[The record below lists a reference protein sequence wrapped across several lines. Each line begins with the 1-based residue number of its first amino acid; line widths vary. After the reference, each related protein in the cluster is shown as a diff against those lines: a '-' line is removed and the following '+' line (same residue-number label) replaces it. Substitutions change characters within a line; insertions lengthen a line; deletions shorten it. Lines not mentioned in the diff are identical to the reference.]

1 MNKRNILTLVLMFAA
16 LATSANQRL
25 LQLPA
30 DTAALA
36 DRLCQPRQ
44 WAPLP
49 AAGDPYWQ
57 ENLPENLRQSYIRYG
72 ERYQGKPWQSLSVTL
87 FSEFKTQGN
96 RVRYEAFCFAKRR
109 NLLRVRGVS
118 SPPLPTDY
126 GVRSKRNGGDCLPI
140 TVRLCPGPKTKM
152 SISSM
157 PRLQDSWHGPPISS
171 ENNSTRLRP

>member
-1 MNKRNILTLVLMFAA
+1 MPVYLFLLYIERKTIDTFPVIPLLPMNKRNILTLVLMFAA

-57 ENLPENLRQSYIRYG
+57 ENLPEDLRQSYIRHG
-72 ERYQGKPWQSLSVTL
+72 ER
-87 FSEFKTQGN
+87 
-96 RVRYEAFCFAKRR
+96 
-109 NLLRVRGVS
+109 
-118 SPPLPTDY
+118 
-126 GVRSKRNGGDCLPI
+126 
-140 TVRLCPGPKTKM
+140 
-152 SISSM
+152 
-157 PRLQDSWHGPPISS
+157 
-171 ENNSTRLRP
+171 